1 MMQKDKYL
9 LEFIKIKS
17 SKYSDTYI
25 CKGNSIPG
33 SYILGNLLTTLSD
46 REPHYLL
53 EEIHLAMNNGQYE
66 DYYSPD
72 GAIHITIKIIPP
84 NIEIDDFKMKL
95 SEMKQLLHEWI
106 YFVKS

>member
-17 SKYSDTYI
+17 SKCGDTYI

-33 SYILGNLLTTLSD
+33 SYILGHFLTILSD

-53 EEIHLAMNNGQYE
+53 EEIQLAMNNRQYE
-66 DYYSPD
+66 EYYSPD

-95 SEMKQLLHEWI
+95 SEMK
-106 YFVKS
+106 